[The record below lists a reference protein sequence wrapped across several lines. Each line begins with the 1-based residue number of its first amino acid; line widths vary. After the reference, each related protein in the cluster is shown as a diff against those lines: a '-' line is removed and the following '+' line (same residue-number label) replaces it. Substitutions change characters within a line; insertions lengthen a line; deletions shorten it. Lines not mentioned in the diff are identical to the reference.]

1 MELVAKEMSTN
12 DGRSLADV
20 SVSTCWLL
28 INDLAWILY
37 NFKTNEERAKILLKR
52 SISNL
57 LTALSLMNQKLNF
70 TEINTR
76 LREKYTKIVERA
88 VRVYKFIQVKILL
101 FKII

>member
-1 MELVAKEMSTN
+1 
-12 DGRSLADV
+12 
-20 SVSTCWLL
+20 
-28 INDLAWILY
+28 
-37 NFKTNEERAKILLKR
+37 
-52 SISNL
+52 L

>member
-20 SVSTCWLL
+20 SVSTRWLS